1 MVKILQKGLVCF
13 LVACTLL
20 ADPALSGRPE
30 GHAPPQRSAGPSL
43 SLPPA
48 FPLDDYTPHG
58 YIDNPY
64 HSMVANRSG
73 VIRTFPPLGFGWW
86 RTEATAGGY
95 GYGDR
100 DHLNYL
106 SLLQLSAAIGDT
118 VFLAESDF
126 ARYGSPLRS
135 AYHTKHVLSYDW
147 QVNAVT
153 FSVRCFLAR
162 EHALACYVEV
172 ANEGAI
178 QREVSVHATHIYRI
192 GSTKWWGSDGLTSR
206 YVPHLTAS
214 ISKVWAY
221 GDVFALAGSVP
232 CTAFMSTDSAEA
244 RERWIRTKDTSL
256 VKGSSLQGSG
266 PLWSVQRFLLRIPAH
281 EHRGMW
287 VMLCRGK
294 SESSALEELRHA
306 CAGAE
311 QELGEQLAEDQEF
324 WASCPVLTGDWPD
337 AWRRGW
343 VYDFETLRM
352 TVRRPLGIFKHPWDA
367 MQVHSPRVVLGE
379 TSLDM
384 MTLGYASPSL
394 AREVLY
400 GTFADAVAP
409 NIPCAREDGSVNMI
423 SADGS
428 ECGTAPMWGYPFHVV
443 RSLFAAS
450 QDTGWLAGLYP
461 HLSDYLH
468 WWLKH
473 RTDSEGWLHCNN
485 SWESGQDGSRRFL
498 VAEHNEGA
506 VADFVRTVDVE
517 SSMAEGLA
525 AMGSFAEALG
535 KGAEA
540 SDWKRLASRRVQN
553 THSMFRDGWF
563 YDVDGRDGRPIDLH
577 GYFDVMMLAPVAC
590 GVATEDQR
598 QALRAK
604 FGYFLA
610 HPTPSLEWPP
620 LLFTF
625 TEAAWRAGE
634 RESASLAVAGA
645 ADRTYLRTDS
655 RNVSRRNEDDPFS
668 YRVPGVANEYWP
680 VKDIPPGCENYGWGA
695 TLPMFIIRN
704 IIGFRE
710 TESSAA
716 DSFFV
721 APYVPS
727 SLMRQGRTY
736 GITNLK
742 FGGVI
747 FSMEIT
753 CRADRQLTISLHPR
767 AHGPFSLR
775 VVERETGRVVASAKS
790 TKGVSPTWK
799 GVNGTVYTIQNLG
812 R

>member
-13 LVACTLL
+13 LIASTLPS
-20 ADPALSGRPE
+20 DSALSGQPE
-30 GHAPPQRSAGPSL
+30 GHQPLQLSGGPSL
-43 SLPPA
+43 ALPPA
-48 FPLDDYTPHG
+48 FPPGDYTPHG

-64 HSMVANRSG
+64 HSMIVNRSG
-73 VIRTFPPLGFGWW
+73 VIRTSPPLGFGWW
-86 RTEATAGGY
+86 RTDGTPGGY
-95 GYGDR
+95 GSGDR
-100 DHLNYL
+100 DHVNYL
-106 SLLQLSAAIGDT
+106 SLLQLSAALGDT
-118 VFLAESDF
+118 VFLTESDF
-126 ARYGSPLRS
+126 PRSGSSLRS
-135 AYHTKHVLSYDW
+135 AYHTHHMLSYDW
-147 QVNAVT
+147 RVNAVT

-162 EHALACYVEV
+162 EHALACYIDV
-172 ANEGAI
+172 ANAGAI
-178 QREVSVHATHIYRI
+178 EREVGVHATHIYRI
-192 GSTKWWGSDGLTSR
+192 GSTKWWGSDGLTAG
-206 YVPHLTAS
+206 YVRQQRAT

-232 CTAFMSTDSAEA
+232 CTAFLSTDSAVVW
-244 RERWIRTKDTSL
+244 ERWIRSS
-256 VKGSSLQGSG
+256 GSSSINGSSTQGRG
-266 PLWSVQRFLLRIPAH
+266 PLWSAQKFLLRIPAH
-281 EHRGMW
+281 DRRGMW
-287 VMLCRGK
+287 VVLSRGK
-294 SESSALEELRHA
+294 NESSTLEELRHA
-306 CAGAE
+306 FAEAE
-311 QELGEQLAEDQEF
+311 QELGKQLAEDQEF

-384 MTLGYASPSL
+384 MTLAYASPVL
-394 AREVLY
+394 ARDVLY
-400 GTFADAVAP
+400 GTFADALAP
-409 NIPCAREDGSVNMI
+409 NVPCVREDGSVNMV

-428 ECGTAPMWGYPFHVV
+428 ECGTAPMWGYPFHVL

-450 QDTGWLAGLYP
+450 QDASWLANLYP
-461 HLSDYLH
+461 HLAGYLR
-468 WWLKH
+468 WWLTH

-525 AMGSFAEALG
+525 AMGFFADVLGKHAEAR
-535 KGAEA
+535 
-540 SDWKRLASRRVQN
+540 DWRELASRRVQN
-553 THSMFRDGWF
+553 ARGMFFEGWF
-563 YDVDGRDGRPIDLH
+563 RDVDGRNGTPIDLN

-590 GVATEDQR
+590 GVATPDQMR
-598 QALRAK
+598 ALRVK
-604 FGYFLA
+604 FAYFLS

-634 RESASLAVAGA
+634 RESASLAVAST
-645 ADRTYLRTDS
+645 ADRTYRRTDA
-655 RNVSRRNEDDPFS
+655 RRVSDRNESDPFS
-668 YRVPGVANEYWP
+668 YRIPGVANEYWP
-680 VKDIPPGCENYGWGA
+680 VQDIPPGGENYGWGA

-710 TESSAA
+710 TEGISA
-716 DSFFV
+716 DSFLV

-727 SLMRQGRTY
+727 MLMVPGKTY

-742 FGGVI
+742 FGHVTTGIEV
-747 FSMEIT
+747 T
-753 CRADRQLTISLHPR
+753 CLADNQLRVSLGLRTQASCSP
-767 AHGPFSLR
+767 R
-775 VVERETGRVVASAKS
+775 VVERETGRVVGQITCGEVA
-790 TKGVSPTWK
+790 TLTWT
-799 GVNGTVYTIQNLG
+799 GPNGKTYAVHT